1 VIENCFEIYLYAALV
16 LKNRLLSHA
25 IWRGFRHDFHF
36 ALLRKKFL
44 DE

>member
-1 VIENCFEIYLYAALV
+1 MSCVKDE
-16 LKNRLLSHA
+16 NRLLSHA

-36 ALLRKKFL
+36 ALLMKKFL